1 VNGKRPDEG
10 SGGTGRIAAHLIQ
23 RCIAQDK
30 RNPVDGKPAMGDNHD
45 GGQIIESHI
54 GIDPNTHFKH
64 TPKIQPDDPLG
75 RPYTREIEEKG

>member
-1 VNGKRPDEG
+1 
-10 SGGTGRIAAHLIQ
+10 
-23 RCIAQDK
+23 
-30 RNPVDGKPAMGDNHD
+30 MGDNHD
-45 GGQIIESHI
+45 GGQIIEPHI